1 MGHHNKPYHGN
12 GRAKKQQKRRGYI
25 NCHHLIWQRK
35 DWSEEYAHKL
45 RELACFK
52 VYIPAETL
60 HKLIHEEMWGIP
72 CPNEVICRIVYDE
85 VMGDLSTGKMMG
97 DKWNS
102 VLYRL
107 EYLAEKFEALAP
119 LTAKAIRVEK
129 RIIELWYRERR
140 RQ

>member
-1 MGHHNKPYHGN
+1 MGHHNKCYRQNTGGKNRHRKGD
-12 GRAKKQQKRRGYI
+12 YI
-25 NCHHLIWQRK
+25 NCHHLVWPRK
-35 DWSEEYAHKL
+35 DWNGEYAHNL
-45 RELACFK
+45 RELSCFK

-85 VMGDLSTGKMMG
+85 VMGDLSAGKMMG

-119 LTAKAIRVEK
+119 RTAKAIRVEK